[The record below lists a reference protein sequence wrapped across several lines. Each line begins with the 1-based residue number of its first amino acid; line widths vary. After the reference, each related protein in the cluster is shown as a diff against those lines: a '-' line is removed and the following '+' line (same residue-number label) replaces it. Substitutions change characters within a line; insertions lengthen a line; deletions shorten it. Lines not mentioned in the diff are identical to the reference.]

1 MTSPTPAAG
10 TPQPDPVDAVAVD
23 TGGGATADPPP
34 DPDEDGRRGVAAR
47 AAAWLA
53 PTPSELL
60 ALAILLLGSVVASL
74 TWWYGSV
81 TAPVGP
87 APAAMAGA
95 ALGERAD
102 LGSQGDFG
110 EQGDDAP
117 AVGTPQHPAA
127 DTGQPDADTAAA
139 QAGAGAAGGTA
150 ARTDPVLVH
159 VSGAVQRPG
168 LVTLSADARVG
179 DAVDAAGGLT
189 EDADGDRIN
198 LARVLVDGEQVHVP
212 AEGEELPP
220 AATGERGAVPGSD
233 APAGGGDGLD
243 PQGRIDLNRA
253 TAAELESLPGIGPA
267 RATAIVDHREQH
279 GPFGVPGDLRAVSG
293 IGEATF
299 QNLAPLIVVR

>member
-1 MTSPTPAAG
+1 MSSQIPAAG
-10 TPQPDPVDAVAVD
+10 TPDPRRFDPASLDA
-23 TGGGATADPPP
+23 GGGSTSDPPP
-34 DPDEDGRRGVAAR
+34 DPDEDGRRSLASR
-47 AAAWLA
+47 AAGWLS

-74 TWWYGSV
+74 AWWYGSV

-95 ALGERAD
+95 
-102 LGSQGDFG
+102 SFG

-117 AVGTPQHPAA
+117 AVGAPDSPEV
-127 DTGQPDADTAAA
+127 DTGQPDAATDASQGGT
-139 QAGAGAAGGTA
+139 GAAGDAAPGTG
-150 ARTDPVLVH
+150 PVLVH
-159 VSGAVQRPG
+159 VSGAVRRPG
-168 LVTLSADARVG
+168 LITLSATARVG

-189 EDADGDRIN
+189 GDADGDRIN

-212 AEGEELPP
+212 VEGEELPP
-220 AATGERGAVPGSD
+220 ATAGDPGAAPGSA
-233 APAGGGDGLD
+233 APSDGGGGLD

-253 TAAELESLPGIGPA
+253 TAAELETLPGIGPA

>member
-10 TPQPDPVDAVAVD
+10 TPQPDPVDAVAMD
-23 TGGGATADPPP
+23 TGGGATAEPPP
-34 DPDEDGRRGVAAR
+34 DPDEDGWRGVAAR

-81 TAPVGP
+81 TAPVDP

-102 LGSQGDFG
+102 PAEQADLAEQGDLG
-110 EQGDDAP
+110 EQTDLGERGDDAP
-117 AVGTPQHPAA
+117 
-127 DTGQPDADTAAA
+127 
-139 QAGAGAAGGTA
+139 AGGTA
-150 ARTDPVLVH
+150 ARTGPVLVH

-220 AATGERGAVPGSD
+220 AATGERGAAPGSD
-233 APAGGGDGLD
+233 APAGDGGGLD